1 MKKLASF
8 LLAATLLTACSK
20 KETDPQP
27 TPPPP
32 APAQAATIN
41 MAFDFY
47 PTPSSPAR
55 TQSLSLV
62 PQKPAGQLLSD
73 RLVIKL
79 EYANGINFVEDQ
91 VQFTLPLS
99 RQKPGLVGT
108 YTLASQPDA
117 SVGEVLVAYTRPIA
131 ASANA
136 YFNTYDSNRARL
148 EGSLV
153 ISAYDATRRL
163 ISGTYTVKAPNV
175 KTPFLFLGY
184 NATSDTRSDGDLRL
198 SGTFTELPL

>member
-1 MKKLASF
+1 MKKLTSF
-8 LLAATLLTACSK
+8 LLAATLLSACSK
-20 KETDPQP
+20 KGTDPQP
-27 TPPPP
+27 TPAP
-32 APAQAATIN
+32 PAQAATIN

-47 PTPSSPAR
+47 PTASSPAR

-62 PQKPAGQLLSD
+62 PQKPAGQLLND

-79 EYANGINFVEDQ
+79 EYADAANFVVDQ
-91 VQFTLPLS
+91 VQFTLPLG

-117 SVGEVLVAYTRPIA
+117 SVGEVLVVYNRPVS

-136 YFNTYDSNRARL
+136 YFNTYESNQSRL
-148 EGSLV
+148 EGNLV
-153 ISAYDATRRL
+153 IGAYDATRRL
-163 ISGTYTVKAPNV
+163 VSGTYTVKAVNV
-175 KTPFLFLGY
+175 KSPFSFLSY
-184 NATSDTRSDGDLRL
+184 NSSGDPRPNGDLRV